1 MSTRLLS
8 SFRTLAA
15 ALLVSLALVR
25 PAAAVDWTDIWWN
38 PAEAGWGVTFT
49 QADNFIFATFFVY
62 DANKQPIWYTGNMTV
77 DANGVWSGPLYLT
90 NGSFYGDPWDPS
102 KLTQNQVGTVTFR
115 PANGSANSYSGTL
128 TYNVGGTNVTKQ
140 IQRQTLTTIPGAGN
154 YSGAVLSIFSGCD
167 NPANNGPVTYF
178 SNLTVAQ
185 VVGGAM
191 TFSFTGFTADSSFT
205 FVIAGTYVQNGQL
218 YRVPNANYAAGNF
231 NFAAVVSEV
240 KVTSQGIEG
249 RWTASVAPAFAGCV
263 ENAYFSQLFIN

>member
-140 IQRQTLTTIPGAGN
+140 IQRQTLTVIPGAGN

-167 NPANNGPVTYF
+167 NPNNNGSLTYF
-178 SNLTVAQ
+178 ANLTVAQ
-185 VVGGAM
+185 TVGGNLQFDFENSDGPYRIVGVY
-191 TFSFTGFTADSSFT
+191 T
-205 FVIAGTYVQNGQL
+205 QNGQL
-218 YRVPNANYAAGNF
+218 YRIPNAAYTVGSFTFTAQ
-231 NFAAVVSEV
+231 VSEV

-249 RWTASVAPAFAGCV
+249 RWTAPVGSAFPGCT
-263 ENAYFSQLFIN
+263 ENAFFSQLFIS